1 MNKELVKIEEL
12 TGESWIYQSDWTNCK
27 LVQETILSY
36 DLDLRTVSKEVV
48 VRRLSDNKLF
58 MFWYEEGYE
67 QPFYKEN
74 IMAQEVKEETINT
87 IITIYV

>member
-12 TGESWIYQSDWTNCK
+12 TGSSWKYQSDWTNCT
-27 LVQETILSY
+27 LVHETVLSY
-36 DLDLRTVSKEVV
+36 DLDLRIVDKEVV

-67 QPFYKEN
+67 QPFYDEN
-74 IMAQEVKEETINT
+74 MLAQEVTENT
-87 IITIYV
+87 KIITIYE